1 MEERLH
7 GGNQISDKF
16 VVVDFERAIH
26 NALLE
31 IFPDATLYG
40 CVWHFKHSL
49 TQKVAKLAI
58 KRLYNQSKEFKKL
71 VSMIGALVWCPPAD
85 IPGNWTAVKNYC
97 AGKLYAVPGLP
108 NDQCFPVWA
117 PFTEGIRQFLTY
129 FEETWVGDAFAGTD
143 PLFSPTMWSGYRTLM
158 DRTLPS
164 TQGGSEAYNY
174 AFRRLVFT

>member
-16 VVVDFERAIH
+16 VIVDFERAIH

-31 IFPDATLYG
+31 IFPDTTLYG

-85 IPGNWTAVKNYC
+85 IPGNWTSVKNFC
-97 AGKLYAVPGLP
+97 AGKLYVVPGMP
-108 NDQCFPVWA
+108 NDQCFHLDN
-117 PFTEGIRQFLTY
+117 IRK
-129 FEETWVGDAFAGTD
+129 
-143 PLFSPTMWSGYRTLM
+143 
-158 DRTLPS
+158 
-164 TQGGSEAYNY
+164 
-174 AFRRLVFT
+174 

>member
-58 KRLYNQSKEFKKL
+58 KH
-71 VSMIGALVWCPPAD
+71 
-85 IPGNWTAVKNYC
+85 
-97 AGKLYAVPGLP
+97 
-108 NDQCFPVWA
+108 
-117 PFTEGIRQFLTY
+117 FTT
-129 FEETWVGDAFAGTD
+129 
-143 PLFSPTMWSGYRTLM
+143 SPKSSRNLS
-158 DRTLPS
+158 P
-164 TQGGSEAYNY
+164 
-174 AFRRLVFT
+174 

>member
-31 IFPDATLYG
+31 IFLDTTLYG

-71 VSMIGALVWCPPAD
+71 VSMIGALVWCPRPTSPATGRQSRTSVLASCMRC
-85 IPGNWTAVKNYC
+85 PGCPTTSASLCGLPTRRGSGSFWPTSRKPGSAMLLPELTCCSLPQCGAGTELSWTAPYQAPRVV
-97 AGKLYAVPGLP
+97 AKLTTMLS
-108 NDQCFPVWA
+108 
-117 PFTEGIRQFLTY
+117 EG
-129 FEETWVGDAFAGTD
+129 
-143 PLFSPTMWSGYRTLM
+143 
-158 DRTLPS
+158 
-164 TQGGSEAYNY
+164 
-174 AFRRLVFT
+174 

>member
-16 VVVDFERAIH
+16 VIVDFERAIH

-31 IFPDATLYG
+31 IFSG
-40 CVWHFKHSL
+40 C
-49 TQKVAKLAI
+49 
-58 KRLYNQSKEFKKL
+58 
-71 VSMIGALVWCPPAD
+71 
-85 IPGNWTAVKNYC
+85 YC
-97 AGKLYAVPGLP
+97 AGKLYVVPGLP

-117 PFTEGIRQFLTY
+117 PFKEGIRQFLTY

-174 AFRRLVFT
+174 AFRRLVIT

>member
-1 MEERLH
+1 MQYHAIPCNTRRYHAIPCYTMQHQERLH

-85 IPGNWTAVKNYC
+85 IPGNWTSVKNFC
-97 AGKLYAVPGLP
+97 AGKLYVVPGMP
-108 NDQCFPVWA
+108 NDQCFPCL
-117 PFTEGIRQFLTY
+117 GSLHG
-129 FEETWVGDAFAGTD
+129 GDQAVSDLLRGN
-143 PLFSPTMWSGYRTLM
+143 LG
-158 DRTLPS
+158 
-164 TQGGSEAYNY
+164 
-174 AFRRLVFT
+174 RRCFCRN